1 MLNDTLDFILSIPI
15 GWQIILTIL
24 GFIIIGRTTYLVGIV
39 EQKGRI
45 ELEDFKK
52 DPMLKY
58 MLFLAVIT
66 IPCCF
71 FNMFVLGVIC
81 FFFLLIVHIVQ
92 IIGYWHVGSSKE
104 FNLQN
109 KQQLTNI
116 NSKTSQNSDNNLQ
129 IEKVVNDIL
138 KGKVSIGEAVDIV
151 EKNMNFREEL
161 EKSTF
166 NEIMKDAKKLA
177 EILKNI

>member
-1 MLNDTLDFILSIPI
+1 MLNETLDFILSIPI

-58 MLFLAVIT
+58 WLFLAVIT

-71 FNMFVLGVIC
+71 LNMFFLGVVG
-81 FFFLLIVHIVQ
+81 FFFILIVHIVQ
-92 IIGYWHVGSSKE
+92 MIGYWHVGSSKDS
-104 FNLQN
+104 NTQN
-109 KQQLTNI
+109 NK
-116 NSKTSQNSDNNLQ
+116 
-129 IEKVVNDIL
+129 
-138 KGKVSIGEAVDIV
+138 
-151 EKNMNFREEL
+151 
-161 EKSTF
+161 
-166 NEIMKDAKKLA
+166 
-177 EILKNI
+177 